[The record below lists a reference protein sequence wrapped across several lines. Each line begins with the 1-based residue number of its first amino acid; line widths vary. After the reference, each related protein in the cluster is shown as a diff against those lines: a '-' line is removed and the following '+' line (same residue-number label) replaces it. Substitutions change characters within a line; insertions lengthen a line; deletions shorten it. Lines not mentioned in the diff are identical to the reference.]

1 MVAGQAER
9 VLDQRI
15 LSSSTKHCWP
25 RPTHKWAVWYVELY
39 CTAFHGLLCCPR
51 RGRPQAARS
60 AWVTLYPLP
69 CPACLL
75 IVLTRGLLVGCRPGA
90 GGPGQPDNHAA
101 RRDAEH
107 REAAGEDDDGE
118 VRTSSA
124 EGALHGHGHHLRRHT
139 GVLLSELVS
148 NSRRLAVEQSHKCAC
163 WGSLS
168 GREPAVDCTLG

>member
-1 MVAGQAER
+1 MCLTRGSCQVPQ
-9 VLDQRI
+9 
-15 LSSSTKHCWP
+15 STVGHA

-39 CTAFHGLLCCPR
+39 FSALPSMVCCAVPAAADLKLLGLLGQPCI
-51 RGRPQAARS
+51 
-60 AWVTLYPLP
+60 L
-69 CPACLL
+69 CPALPVLL